1 MLAGYNR
8 AYQYTQP
15 PSSCE
20 DSLCRTTKGRRPLNL
35 NSIEGDVDE
44 VGASLCFL
52 AHLAYSNVLASSY
65 SRVTTNY
72 IGQAFL
78 LAKMVGSILGV
89 IVYAI
94 CVSRYEVW
102 GDGVE
107 HCTLSYG
114 SIALRL
120 EYTRRYEYECDL
132 RLMIPKGPSRH
143 QQRQSL

>member
-1 MLAGYNR
+1 MLADYNR

-35 NSIEGDVDE
+35 TSIEGDVDE
-44 VGASLCFL
+44 VEASLCFL
-52 AHLAYSNVLASSY
+52 AHVLASSY
-65 SRVTTNY
+65 SRVYLHNKLLY
-72 IGQAFL
+72 VGQAFL
-78 LAKMVGSILGV
+78 LAKMVGSTLGV

-94 CVSRYEVW
+94 CVSGYEDW
-102 GDGVE
+102 GDGIE

-120 EYTRRYEYECDL
+120 IRVFVDTSTNVIC
-132 RLMIPKGPSRH
+132 G
-143 QQRQSL
+143 